1 MATRLETENVRIIL
15 CKILNE
21 CDLYGVEDKDAEHIA
36 HYVAGALDM
45 ANAVVEAI
53 VELGG
58 K

>member
-21 CDLYGVEDKDAEHIA
+21 CDLHCAEDKDAEYVA
-36 HYVAGALDM
+36 HYIAGALDM
-45 ANAVVEAI
+45 ANAVMEAI
-53 VELGG
+53 VEFGG